1 MLVSGAA
8 ATGSVV
14 GQIAKLKGCRT
25 IGIAGGEKKCAWLND
40 VAKFDGAIDY
50 KSEDVSE
57 RIGALCPDKWDV
69 FFDNVARPI
78 LEAALNHLNL
88 YSRVV
93 MCGGIANYNNIEP
106 EPGPNNLMNIVT
118 NRGRMQGFI
127 ILDYLPRAMEAIEA
141 LVDWVTAGDIV
152 YEVDVQE
159 GFDNIPKTLQ
169 RLYTGENFGK
179 QLLRSKS
186 MSDPQYKTLF
196 QTVCE
201 APIKAPLEAFN
212 LHNWVFTLSDK
223 DYQTTA
229 RGYIGAGS
237 SIHTDGTQTSVNVES
252 VGGNLL
258 VQHYVAEV
266 KQPDYVKMV
275 SFSDLWLMKLVHVVV
290 KVTWEMRLISVSEGE
305 CKFQNTVLVE
315 HPHFIMKIL
324 SALAL
329 GGFFVRKH
337 NEEETPL
344 FAQNLYERT
353 FKAKPD

>member
-1 MLVSGAA
+1 
-8 ATGSVV
+8 
-14 GQIAKLKGCRT
+14 
-25 IGIAGGEKKCAWLND
+25 
-40 VAKFDGAIDY
+40 
-50 KSEDVSE
+50 
-57 RIGALCPDKWDV
+57 
-69 FFDNVARPI
+69 
-78 LEAALNHLNL
+78 
-88 YSRVV
+88 
-93 MCGGIANYNNIEP
+93 
-106 EPGPNNLMNIVT
+106 
-118 NRGRMQGFI
+118 
-127 ILDYLPRAMEAIEA
+127 
-141 LVDWVTAGDIV
+141 
-152 YEVDVQE
+152 
-159 GFDNIPKTLQ
+159 
-169 RLYTGENFGK
+169 
-179 QLLRSKS
+179 
-186 MSDPQYKTLF
+186 MSNPQYRTLF
-196 QTVCE
+196 QTVCD
-201 APIKAPLEAFN
+201 APIKAPVEAFN
-212 LHNWVFTLSDK
+212 LHDWVFTLSDK

-229 RGYIGAGS
+229 RGHIAAGS
-237 SIHTDGTQTSVNVES
+237 SVHTDGTQTSVNVES

-290 KVTWEMRLISVSEGE
+290 KVTWEMRLIAVSESE